1 MAWLQAAEEKHWAA
15 WRLLKTDEERELSI
29 QRHDAAISAQREQSD
44 REAWDN
50 HEWEAQNQPPH
61 QQAIIVASSD
71 DDSEGT
77 GSS

>member
-1 MAWLQAAEEKHWAA
+1 LNFDSLFQYCPH
-15 WRLLKTDEERELSI
+15 LLKNCRDEERELSI